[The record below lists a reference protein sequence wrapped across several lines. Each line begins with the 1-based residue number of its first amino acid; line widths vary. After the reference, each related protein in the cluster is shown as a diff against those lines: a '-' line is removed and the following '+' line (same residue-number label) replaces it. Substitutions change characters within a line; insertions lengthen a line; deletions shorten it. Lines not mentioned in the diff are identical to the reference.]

1 MDVWNGIVKCDW
13 RVDTSDCPR
22 PHEYMLMQVVLGVCV
37 VFYLVL
43 AVIAYGIL
51 WARKHYRLTP
61 PGPVIDFKQPDGS
74 IRPKPIE
81 AFCVFSI
88 AGLLIRSVSIILVI
102 IDAFPESTIVKE
114 LLSEIS
120 VCCAFPSW
128 ASLVIGIWYATPNL
142 SSPGDNL
149 RVRIPRPKIVNI
161 IFFYLLFGPFLLDL
175 PSVISS
181 GTFLMKHE
189 YVKANIA
196 IAVHFITLGTVLLLA
211 TGLFYFTLNQL
222 AEAIAEYSM
231 PPDLINIH
239 VGVTPTALDGSGG
252 EIFTLSPLPES
263 EREDSV
269 WGTDLS
275 KVRVRLLKIRNVG
288 TVVLFFYVAIYLAY
302 GIARPKIHSHI
313 VWNVFFCVCFNLDPG
328 TPTIFIFFIL
338 SILHHRRTE
347 APKLRQVY
355 SSGGTP
361 VATPMST
368 FPPTFRPT
376 RPLVGMLRDE
386 LPSHYFASMTPNM
399 ASNNSSRSGSVT
411 LPPHSVETI
420 SSCGG
425 KSGYNH
431 PSSLS
436 STLEG
441 HLHFVTPRQPQHT
454 ARDQPFNLEDLDI
467 DGSLTEAKKPV
478 QHGTTMTGVD
488 IESPLA
494 KPVITFEIP
503 YPSPPCSTAKSDG
516 SASPRSQS
524 PPSQHSG
531 V

>member
-51 WARKHYRLTP
+51 WARKHYHLTP

-114 LLSEIS
+114 LL
-120 VCCAFPSW
+120 
-128 ASLVIGIWYATPNL
+128 
-142 SSPGDNL
+142 
-149 RVRIPRPKIVNI
+149 
-161 IFFYLLFGPFLLDL
+161 
-175 PSVISS
+175 
-181 GTFLMKHE
+181 
-189 YVKANIA
+189 ANIA

-252 EIFTLSPLPES
+252 EVFTLSPLPES

-361 VATPMST
+361 VSTPMST

-399 ASNNSSRSGSVT
+399 ASNNSSRSGSLT

-420 SSCGG
+420 SSCG

-454 ARDQPFNLEDLDI
+454 VRDQPFNLEDLDI
-467 DGSLTEAKKPV
+467 DGSLTEDKKPV